1 MVDKSIAIGVYS
13 WFMVM
18 RSCQIVIW
26 ASVVALPRDGPVK
39 RHCMLTLGRSTIE
52 VQIEGLPRLG
62 DKLCKYF
69 PTAILL
75 SALPVEE
82 ATD

>member
-1 MVDKSIAIGVYS
+1 M
-13 WFMVM
+13 
-18 RSCQIVIW
+18 SCQIVIW
-26 ASVVALPRDGPVK
+26 ASVVALPRDDPVK
-39 RHCMLTLGRSTIE
+39 RHCMLTPGRSTIE
-52 VQIEGLPRLG
+52 VQIDGLPRLG
-62 DKLCKYF
+62 DKLCEPYF